1 VEKVQRSGARGEHAS
16 FMIRL
21 SAAPVLA
28 AACALLVLASCAHR
42 PVKPKPLISPGGEL
56 MAPASW
62 TSLGTIKDDMDFTG
76 LADAVRGSLGYYDK
90 LPAGKTFQFGTRTV
104 TAAELS
110 ATLKAF
116 LTIVANP
123 ALSATQK
130 ISDIKDG
137 FVLYRSVGSDGA
149 GSVLFTGYYEPELQ
163 GRRHPD
169 ATFKYPLY
177 ARPADLMSIDLSE
190 FPLAHS
196 KATVFGRVD
205 GDRVVPYYTRK
216 QIDTDRAL
224 QGKGLELLWL
234 DDPVDLFFL
243 QIQGS
248 GLVLLPDGQK
258 VRVQYAGKNG
268 QPYVSLG
275 RYMVKEGLLGKG
287 QVSLQSIRAYIAHHP
302 KQMRK
307 LLDVNPSYTFFRL
320 ENSGPYGNIDVA
332 ITPGRS
338 IATDARIFPRG
349 ALCLIRTEKPL
360 LDSKNRVVG
369 WEPFTRFVMNQDTGG
384 AITGPGRVDLFC
396 GAGPEAE
403 ATAGHMQQKGSLYFI
418 LEKK

>member
-1 VEKVQRSGARGEHAS
+1 
-16 FMIRL
+16 
-21 SAAPVLA
+21 
-28 AACALLVLASCAHR
+28 
-42 PVKPKPLISPGGEL
+42 

-62 TSLGTIKDDMDFTG
+62 RSLGTFDDDMDFAG

-90 LPAGKTFQFGTRTV
+90 LSAGKTFQFGTRTV

-116 LTIVANP
+116 LKIVANP
-123 ALSATQK
+123 SLSASQK
-130 ISDIKDG
+130 VAGIEKS
-137 FVLYRSVGSDGA
+137 FALYRSVGSDGR

-169 ATFKYPLY
+169 GTFKYPLY
-177 ARPADLMSIDLSE
+177 ARPSDLLSIDLSD

-196 KATVFGRVD
+196 KATVFGRVK
-205 GDRVVPYYTRK
+205 GERVVPYYTRK
-216 QIDTDRAL
+216 QIDTDKAL
-224 QGKGLELLWL
+224 QGKGLELIWL

-248 GLVLLPDGQK
+248 GLVLLPDGEK
-258 VRVQYAGKNG
+258 IRVQYAGKNG

-275 RYMVKEGLLGKG
+275 RYMVKKGLLGKG
-287 QVSLQSIRAYIAHHP
+287 QVSLQSIRAYIAQHP
-302 KQMRK
+302 KQMRR

-332 ITPGRS
+332 LTPDRS

-369 WEPFTRFVMNQDTGG
+369 WEPFTRFVLNQDTGG

-396 GAGPEAE
+396 GAGPQAE
-403 ATAGHMQQKGSLYFI
+403 ATAGHMQQQGSLYFI
-418 LEKK
+418 LERK